1 MAKGPP
7 SGGRKKRP
15 DRARGSRLRRGGFVR
30 KTFVL
35 PRPQARRKAREW
47 YENWP
52 KQAYWTAVESWSER
66 PDDVIEFTMRRLPSA
81 D

>member
-1 MAKGPP
+1 MAKGP
-7 SGGRKKRP
+7 SQHGRKKRP
-15 DRARGSRLRRGGFVR
+15 VRARDSRRGGFVR

-47 YENWP
+47 YESWP

>member
-1 MAKGPP
+1 MAKGSP
-7 SGGRKKRP
+7 SYGRKKRP
-15 DRARGSRLRRGGFVR
+15 VRARDSRRGGFVR

-47 YENWP
+47 YESWP
-52 KQAYWTAVESWSER
+52 KQAYRTAVKSWSER

>member
-7 SGGRKKRP
+7 PDRRKKRP
-15 DRARGSRLRRGGFVR
+15 DRTRDSRRGGFVR

-47 YENWP
+47 YE
-52 KQAYWTAVESWSER
+52 SRRER
-66 PDDVIEFTMRRLPSA
+66 PDDVVGFTMRRLPSA

>member
-7 SGGRKKRP
+7 PYGRKKRP
-15 DRARGSRLRRGGFVR
+15 DRARDSRRGGFVR
-30 KTFVL
+30 KTFVP

-47 YENWP
+47 YETRP
-52 KQAYWTAVESWSER
+52 KQAYRTAVESWSER
-66 PDDVIEFTMRRLPSA
+66 PDDVIGFTMRRLPSA

>member
-1 MAKGPP
+1 MAKGPSP
-7 SGGRKKRP
+7 HGRKKRP
-15 DRARGSRLRRGGFVR
+15 VRARDSRRGGFVR

-47 YENWP
+47 YENRP
-52 KQAYWTAVESWSER
+52 KR

>member
-7 SGGRKKRP
+7 PYGRKKRS
-15 DRARGSRLRRGGFVR
+15 DRARDSRRGGFVR
-30 KTFVL
+30 ETFVL

-52 KQAYWTAVESWSER
+52 KQAYWTAVESWRKR

>member
-1 MAKGPP
+1 MAKGLPP
-7 SGGRKKRP
+7 CGRKKRP
-15 DRARGSRLRRGGFVR
+15 DRARDSRRGGFLR
-30 KTFVL
+30 ETFVL

-47 YENWP
+47 YESRP
-52 KQAYWTAVESWSER
+52 KQAYRTAVESRRKR

>member
-1 MAKGPP
+1 MAKGSP
-7 SGGRKKRP
+7 SYGRKKRP
-15 DRARGSRLRRGGFVR
+15 DRARDSRRGGFVR

-47 YENWP
+47 CENRP
-52 KQAYWTAVESWSER
+52 KQAYRTAVESRSER
-66 PDDVIEFTMRRLPSA
+66 PDDVIGFTMRRLPSA

>member
-7 SGGRKKRP
+7 PYGRKKRP
-15 DRARGSRLRRGGFVR
+15 DRARDSRLRRGGFLR
-30 KTFVL
+30 ETFVL

-47 YENWP
+47 YESRP
-52 KQAYWTAVESWSER
+52 KQAYWTAVESRRER

>member
-1 MAKGPP
+1 MAKGPSP
-7 SGGRKKRP
+7 HGRKKRP
-15 DRARGSRLRRGGFVR
+15 DRARDSRRGGFLR
-30 KTFVL
+30 ETFVL

-47 YENWP
+47 YESRP
-52 KQAYWTAVESWSER
+52 KQAYWTAVESRRER